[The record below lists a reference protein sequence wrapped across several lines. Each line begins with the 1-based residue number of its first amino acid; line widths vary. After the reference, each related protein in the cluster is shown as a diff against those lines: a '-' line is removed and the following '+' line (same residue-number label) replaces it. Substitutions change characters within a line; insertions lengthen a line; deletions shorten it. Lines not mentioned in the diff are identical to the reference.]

1 MVKELAVSRIRDLSV
16 GKKLYGGFGILCLLL
31 IALAGTAFW
40 MAGQLSS
47 KTNHITGV
55 VATKVAAGND
65 VKYAAAD
72 VNGWQNGYVL
82 DHGASRAGFEKSNA
96 HLVKAL
102 ATAKAASTDPADL
115 ATVGKIESAYNAY
128 MKLDATTWA
137 AVQAHDYAKAQRLA
151 LGADN
156 SAFNQLAAA
165 ADSFVAQARQ
175 EQVAAAD
182 SFSSTESTAKIIMG
196 GLSLA
201 AIVLAGFVAFLI
213 GRMITRGLEPVLDRL
228 GMLRD
233 RCASDLKAALEAMAG
248 GDLTMTVTP
257 VTPLIENP
265 SRDEIGQAASAV
277 NEIRNATVASVE
289 AYNKMRN
296 ELSRL
301 IGDVSGA
308 AGTISASSQQMAST
322 SEEAGRAVG
331 EIASAI
337 GEVAEGAE
345 RQARMV
351 ERANTTSAETSQ
363 AAEQAREVAMQG
375 AASATQASEAM
386 SAVNE
391 STTQVTEA
399 IQALAAKSELIGG
412 IVETITGLADQTN
425 LLALNAAIEAARA
438 GEQGRGFAV
447 VAEEVR
453 KLAEQS
459 QEAAGKIAGL
469 ISEIQAETGRV
480 VSVVEEASDRTGQGT
495 SIVEEAREAFA
506 AIDRAVQEVT
516 GKVSEIATATGEV
529 ASVAQQTSASTE
541 QVSASTQETSASA
554 EELAASAQELAATA
568 TTLET
573 LVSRFKTIA

>member
-1 MVKELAVSRIRDLSV
+1 MSRVRDLSV
-16 GKKLYGGFGILCLLL
+16 GKKLYGGFGIVGLLL
-31 IALAGTAFW
+31 IAVAGSAFW

-47 KTNHITGV
+47 KTQHITGV
-55 VATKVAAGND
+55 VEPKVAAGSD
-65 VKYAAAD
+65 IKYAAAD
-72 VNGWQNGYVL
+72 LNGWQTGYVL
-82 DHGASRAGFEKSNA
+82 DHGASRAAFEKSNA
-96 HLVKAL
+96 YLVKAL
-102 ATAKAASTDPADL
+102 ATAKTASTDPADL
-115 ATVGKIESAYNAY
+115 ATVGEIESAYNAF
-128 MKLDATTWA
+128 MKVDATTWA
-137 AVQAHDYAKAQRLA
+137 AVQAHDYAQAARLT
-151 LGADN
+151 LGPAV
-156 SAFNQLAAA
+156 SAYNRIAAA
-165 ADSFVAQARQ
+165 VDRFVAQAHQ
-175 EQVAAAD
+175 EQVSATN
-182 SFSSTESTAKIIMG
+182 SFSSTKSTAEMIMG
-196 GLSLA
+196 VLSLVA
-201 AIVLAGFVAFLI
+201 LVLAGVIAFLI
-213 GRMITRGLEPVLDRL
+213 GRTITGGLAPVLDRL

-233 RCASDLKAALEAMAG
+233 RCARDLKAGLEAMAG
-248 GDLTMTVTP
+248 GDLTITVTP

-289 AYNKMRN
+289 AYNEMRN

-308 AGTISASSQQMAST
+308 AGTISSSSQQMAST

-351 ERANTTSAETSQ
+351 EQANTTSAETSN
-363 AAEQAREVAMQG
+363 AAEQAREVATQG
-375 AASATQASEAM
+375 AASAAQASEAM
-386 SAVNE
+386 SAVHE

-469 ISEIQAETGRV
+469 IGEIQAETGRV
-480 VSVVEEASDRTGQGT
+480 VSVVDEASGRTQQGT

-516 GKVSEIATATGEV
+516 GKVNEIAMATGEV